1 MTCSCH
7 GVHST
12 TCMRG
17 WSTPRRSTLD
27 SSGSPSTK
35 PLFAFVFCIFCIFFY
50 LVDFPSIATIL
61 SFHPESLVL
70 QAKIQ
75 RCIWL
80 FEKLWFWWMCVC
92 ACVRARVHA
101 WAKFKAKQQL
111 VLVVLPRRLPSKCD
125 KKFCRQPLS
134 KSGKLP
140 FYGCHMSSK
149 GAGRRISV
157 S

>member
-1 MTCSCH
+1 MA
-7 GVHST
+7 
-12 TCMRG
+12 
-17 WSTPRRSTLD
+17 STLQPVWEGGLLQD
-27 SSGSPSTK
+27 GAPWTHLVPQVQNPCLLLCFVFFVFLLSSGPSLHRNNLVFPPRK
-35 PLFAFVFCIFCIFFY
+35 PGAAGKNTTMHL
-50 LVDFPSIATIL
+50 
-61 SFHPESLVL
+61 HPCKRLTFRETMVL
-70 QAKIQ
+70 
-75 RCIWL
+75 
-80 FEKLWFWWMCVC
+80 MDV
-92 ACVRARVHA
+92 CVRAHT